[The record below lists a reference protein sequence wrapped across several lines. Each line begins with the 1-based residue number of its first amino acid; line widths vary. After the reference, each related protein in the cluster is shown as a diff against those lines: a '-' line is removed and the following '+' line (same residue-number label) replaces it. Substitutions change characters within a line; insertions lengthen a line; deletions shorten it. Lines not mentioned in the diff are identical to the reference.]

1 MINLKKLVENYS
13 TIFIDVDNTLFN
25 YTYAHEKALR
35 EVFRRWNL
43 VKADYTLAKREVKK
57 RELEVNDHR
66 KEFGFKIICEN
77 KNLHFTEASK
87 MYSCYEDI
95 FHANMYV
102 DKSMLEMLKYAHEND
117 KKVVAITNFYILP
130 QIKKL
135 EILGMAQ
142 YIDYLVTSEEFE
154 VEKPNK
160 ILFDRALTLAGSPDP
175 ARVIMFGDSMVDNTD
190 HLGIKY
196 YPYNC
201 TKLLISIS
209 GKSGAGK
216 STINKALNEIWNCSV
231 IEGDGYHKFERNHPN
246 WKKLTHYNPKSNNLI
261 QLGLDVKSIYH
272 GISSVD
278 VPIYN
283 HSNGQFDVPVHLH
296 HDELDVVVIDGLHS
310 LYKEV
315 TGDYVKIRI
324 FIDNQ
329 LADSQKISRDVSSR
343 QKNEFEVQKSIA
355 DREDDYSKYIA
366 IQKEFANFLISV
378 DADLKYTIT
387 ITDELS
393 FKKFT
398 HVNGHLIITGDY
410 SDLLQMIK
418 TLMNDLKDNRYE
430 S

>member
-1 MINLKKLVENYS
+1 MINLKKVVENYS
-13 TIFIDVDNTLFN
+13 AIFIDVDNTLFN

-35 EVFRRWNL
+35 EVLRRWNL
-43 VKADYTLAKREVKK
+43 VKADYSLAKRQLNK

-66 KEFGFKIICEN
+66 KEFGFKIMCEN

-87 MYSCYEDI
+87 MYACYEDI

-135 EILGMAQ
+135 EILGLAQ
-142 YIDYLVTSEEFE
+142 FIDHLVTSEEFE

-160 ILFDRALTLAGSPDP
+160 ILFEHALSLIGNPDRSE
-175 ARVIMFGDSMVDNTD
+175 VIMFGDSMVDNTD

-201 TKLLISIS
+201 TKLMISIS

-216 STINKALNEIWNCSV
+216 STLNSVLTEVWNCSV
-231 IEGDGYHKFERNHPN
+231 IEGDGYHKFERNHPS
-246 WKKLTHYNPKSNNLI
+246 WKKLTHYNPVSNNLV
-261 QLGLDVKSIYH
+261 QLSLDIKNVYH
-272 GISSVD
+272 GISD
-278 VPIYN
+278 INVPIYN
-283 HSNGQFDVPVHLH
+283 HSNGLFDKPVTMQ
-296 HDELDVVVIDGLHS
+296 HDKLDVVVIDGLHS

-324 FIDNQ
+324 FIDNK
-329 LADSQKISRDVSSR
+329 LSDIQKIARDISSR
-343 QKNEFEVQKSIA
+343 QKNESDVQKSIA
-355 DREDDYSKYIA
+355 SRENDYGKYIA
-366 IQKEFANFLISV
+366 VQKEFSNFLISV
-378 DADLKYTIT
+378 DSEQKFVIE
-387 ITDELS
+387 INDELE
-393 FKKFT
+393 FKKFK
-398 HVNGHLIITGDY
+398 HVDGKLIITGDY
-410 SDLLQMIK
+410 ADLLSTVR
-418 TLMNDLKDNRYE
+418 TLMLDLKDNRYE